1 MYIYIYIID
10 LHEHIFIQL
19 CCCFK
24 SCFCRANSEVEPR
37 CRCALQSATPFLLES
52 LTWPS
57 PTRAELAA
65 ACIRSHQMDF
75 DPFAVA
81 EPMSMR
87 LE

>member
-1 MYIYIYIID
+1 MNTY
-10 LHEHIFIQL
+10 LFN
-19 CCCFK
+19 CVAV
-24 SCFCRANSEVEPR
+24 SRVVSVVPNSEVEPR